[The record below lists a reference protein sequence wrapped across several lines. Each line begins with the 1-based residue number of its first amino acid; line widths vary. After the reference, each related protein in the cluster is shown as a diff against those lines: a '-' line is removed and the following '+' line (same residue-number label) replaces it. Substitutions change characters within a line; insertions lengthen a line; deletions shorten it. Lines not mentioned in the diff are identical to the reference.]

1 VKCLDLY
8 GLVKLAG
15 FDPDFLDQIG
25 SLKRLNQP
33 LEPVLRNS
41 AMSAIP
47 PFRRPI

>member
-25 SLKRLNQP
+25 SLKSNRTIDT
-33 LEPVLRNS
+33 
-41 AMSAIP
+41 AAYAA
-47 PFRRPI
+47 